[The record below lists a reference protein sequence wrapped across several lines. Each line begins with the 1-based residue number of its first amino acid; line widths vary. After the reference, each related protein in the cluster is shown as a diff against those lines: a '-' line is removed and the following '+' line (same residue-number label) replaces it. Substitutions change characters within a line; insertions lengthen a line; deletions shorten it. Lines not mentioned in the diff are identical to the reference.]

1 MILLAEVPTLLGCL
15 LSWLP
20 LRYLGRR
27 ATLQF
32 VVAPLLTAGCCLLLA
47 YHYIARAISPI
58 LLLGV
63 SFQGAAF
70 GVGFSAVPI
79 YLLEALCK
87 PVNVKTCIMFLFE
100 GGVRGA
106 LLPNPVTSNVLGTR

>member
-1 MILLAEVPTLLGCL
+1 M
-15 LSWLP
+15 
-20 LRYLGRR
+20 
-27 ATLQF
+27 
-32 VVAPLLTAGCCLLLA
+32 LA
-47 YHYIARAISPI
+47 YHYIARAVSPV

-87 PVNVKTCIMFLFE
+87 PVNVKTCITFLLE
-100 GGVRGA
+100 GGIRGA